1 MRKKKK
7 VILLGFPNPI
17 RMKNKRYVLEKLYDR
32 AQTNPFVNGKTFE
45 EYTEFLCTQ
54 IKDFGGRDVSPGDT
68 EEIYDALKSMG
79 WIKVVSAVLIAVI
92 SAHTAIS

>member
-1 MRKKKK
+1 MKNKK

-17 RMKNKRYVLEKLYDR
+17 RMKNKRYVLEKLYER

-45 EYTEFLCTQ
+45 EYTKFLCTQ
-54 IKDFGGRDVSPGDT
+54 IKDFEGKDVEPDNID
-68 EEIYDALKSMG
+68 EIYDTLKSMG
-79 WIKVVSAVLIAVI
+79 WIKVISAVLIAVI